1 MSRILIT
8 FGGRAYDAT
17 TERIVR
23 DGPRFGAD
31 EVRVYDDRWLVEK
44 VPDFRKLNS
53 FLWETDKKFGFG
65 WCAWKPMI
73 ILEEWYKAFIALH
86 HNTVLYV
93 DADTYPIADLSPIF
107 QFAER
112 DGICLFESQGNPNKR
127 FTRRDC
133 CVAMG
138 LDEEKHW
145 NARHACGRFSTFK
158 VGDYRAWQ
166 FLCEWLTYSV
176 NPMCQS
182 LEPSKYAP
190 EFPEFARH
198 SNEQSVLTLLASK
211 YGIPLHREACQFGW
225 PVSPNCGL
233 EEDKYPQLFH
243 QEYCTGD
250 RSDLAGSRWR
260 NV

>member
-1 MSRILIT
+1 MSRILVT

-17 TERIVR
+17 IERIVR

-31 EVRVYDDRWLVEK
+31 EVLVYDDKWLTTEHAA
-44 VPDFRKLNS
+44 FMNRNR
-53 FLWETDKKFGFG
+53 FLWETQKRFGFG
-65 WCAWKPMI
+65 WCCWKALIIMQAWDYIQDGWPGGTI
-73 ILEEWYKAFIALH
+73 
-86 HNTVLYV
+86 LYV
-93 DADTYPIADLSPIF
+93 DADTYPIADLTPIF
-107 QFAER
+107 EFAER

-138 LDEEKHW
+138 LDEERHW
-145 NARHACGRFSTFK
+145 NARHACGRFSAFK

-182 LEPSKYAP
+182 LEPSKYAT

-233 EEDKYPQLFH
+233 AEDTYPQLFH

-250 RSDLAGSRWR
+250 RSDLSGSRWR

>member
-1 MSRILIT
+1 MSRILVT

-17 TERIVR
+17 IERIVR
-23 DGPRFGAD
+23 DGQRFGAD
-31 EVRVYDDRWLVEK
+31 EVMVYDDRWLLERQ
-44 VPDFRKLNS
+44 PEFRRLNS
-53 FLWETDKKFGFG
+53 FLWETEKKFGFG
-65 WCAWKPMI
+65 WCAWKPLI
-73 ILEEWYKAFIALH
+73 IQRQMQARLYGQSLNSI
-86 HNTVLYV
+86 LYV

-107 QFAER
+107 EFAER

-138 LDEEKHW
+138 LDEERHW
-145 NARHACGRFSTFK
+145 NARHACGRFSAFK

-182 LEPSKYAP
+182 LEPSKYAT

-211 YGIPLHREACQFGW
+211 YGIPLHREACQFGR

-233 EEDKYPQLFH
+233 EEDTYVQLFH

-250 RSDLAGSRWR
+250 RSDLSGSRWR